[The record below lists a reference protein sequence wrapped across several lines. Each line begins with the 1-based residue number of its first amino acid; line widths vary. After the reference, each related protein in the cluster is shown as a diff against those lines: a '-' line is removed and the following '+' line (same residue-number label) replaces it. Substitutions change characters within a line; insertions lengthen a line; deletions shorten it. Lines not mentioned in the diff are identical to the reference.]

1 MLFLFEKIYFYWSTF
16 DYNLN
21 FINLKLEIVLLKYG
35 EVLDNKSLFGI
46 SDIGIR
52 KLNKDKNIN
61 YQKPKKIKYI
71 YLSPSRRLLQT
82 FD

>member
-1 MLFLFEKIYFYWSTF
+1 M
-16 DYNLN
+16 
-21 FINLKLEIVLLKYG
+21 LKYG
-35 EVLDNKSLFGI
+35 EVLDNKRLFGI

-61 YQKPKKIKYI
+61 YQTPKKIKYI

-82 FD
+82 FDELFSQSRL

>member
-1 MLFLFEKIYFYWSTF
+1 M
-16 DYNLN
+16 
-21 FINLKLEIVLLKYG
+21 LKYG
-35 EVLDNKSLFGI
+35 EILDNKRLFGI